1 MRRRRRI
8 KYLVSGA
15 GDIYPSHAVLLKS
28 GRHVRHDNDVD
39 PSAARALRGASSFVV
54 VAHGSDDGTVH
65 WFRSDRGTSER
76 WLWVGMKRPP
86 KRARVHLYA
95 CWAGGKLV
103 PFLTGCESFGHSDSV
118 PMPIGRQRHVVLR
131 FLDRADEALRRSR
144 YEVEAWRKELGDYV
158 NQELVK
164 ASRRAKIP
172 LLTMGLLLILRRS
185 LDYVD

>member
-1 MRRRRRI
+1 
-8 KYLVSGA
+8 
-15 GDIYPSHAVLLKS
+15 
-28 GRHVRHDNDVD
+28 
-39 PSAARALRGASSFVV
+39 
-54 VAHGSDDGTVH
+54 
-65 WFRSDRGTSER
+65 
-76 WLWVGMKRPP
+76 
-86 KRARVHLYA
+86 
-95 CWAGGKLV
+95 
-103 PFLTGCESFGHSDSV
+103 
-118 PMPIGRQRHVVLR
+118 VVLR